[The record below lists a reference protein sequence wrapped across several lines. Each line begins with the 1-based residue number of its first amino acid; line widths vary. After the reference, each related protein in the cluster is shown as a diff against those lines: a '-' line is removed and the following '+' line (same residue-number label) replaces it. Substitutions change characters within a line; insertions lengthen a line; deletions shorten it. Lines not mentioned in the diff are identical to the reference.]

1 MTFIRTLGAWI
12 KMLGGGIEGG
22 AMRLALDQFIFKD
35 RPNHQVPEFQYSPI
49 SLNLIA
55 GNQVE
60 KINLGLNPVRLQLQ
74 PKWPF

>member
-1 MTFIRTLGAWI
+1 
-12 KMLGGGIEGG
+12 MLGGGAGGG
-22 AMRLALDQFIFKD
+22 AVRLAPDLFISKD
-35 RPNHQVPEFQYSPI
+35 SLNYQVAEFQYIPI

-74 PKWPF
+74 PEWPF

>member
-1 MTFIRTLGAWI
+1 
-12 KMLGGGIEGG
+12 
-22 AMRLALDQFIFKD
+22 MRLALDQFIFKD
-35 RPNHQVPEFQYSPI
+35 SPNHQVPEFQYIPI

-60 KINLGLNPVRLQLQ
+60 KINLGLDPVRLQLQ

>member
-1 MTFIRTLGAWI
+1 
-12 KMLGGGIEGG
+12 MLGGGMGEEPWDR
-22 AMRLALDQFIFKD
+22 APDLFIFKD
-35 RPNHQVPEFQYSPI
+35 SRNYQVAEFQYIPI

-74 PKWPF
+74 PEWPF

>member
-1 MTFIRTLGAWI
+1 
-12 KMLGGGIEGG
+12 MLGGGIEGG

-35 RPNHQVPEFQYSPI
+35 SPNHQVPEFQYIPI

-60 KINLGLNPVRLQLQ
+60 KINLGLDPARLQLQ